1 MAERRG
7 PLGQFS
13 PKTNCNQ
20 AAEDVGGGAGEP
32 FPLNAFPEF
41 VASITLPRVLD
52 RRKTGEKMLRGIP
65 VSQGVSRSR
74 VVVLDRTRIDPAK
87 WGILESD
94 LAGEEERLQSSLAE
108 TRRQILAVQ
117 ERLREAMG
125 AEEAQIFDA
134 HLLVLEDPMLLQETA
149 RFIREDLVSAEY
161 AFHQA
166 SEKYAEALGKVDD
179 SYLSERAADIRDV
192 TQRVLSNLM
201 GQPLCSVLADLTE
214 PCIVAAHDLTPSD
227 TATMDPAMVLG
238 FVTEVGT
245 RTSHTA
251 ILARSLRIPAVLGLG
266 EAIGELNTGQSVL
279 LDGFNGFV
287 VIDPAEQTLFE
298 YGQLVDRQ
306 TSIEESL
313 EVIHDDAAE
322 TKDGHRIILSA
333 NIERAADVEGVLQCG
348 ATGVGLFRTEFLFIN
363 RSDLPDEE
371 EQFAAYR
378 QVAESLAPDPVI
390 IRTLDLG
397 GDKLLSHVN
406 VAAEMNPFLGWRA
419 IRLCLEE
426 TDLFRTQLRA
436 ILRASAFGDLKIM
449 YPMISGVEELDAANV
464 LLDECRGQLRAEG
477 VAFAEALE
485 IGVMIETPSAAMIA
499 DSLAKRVKFFSI
511 GTNDLIQYALAVDR
525 LNEKIAHLYEPTHPG
540 ILRLIKAT
548 VDAGKAH
555 GIWTGV
561 CGEMA
566 GDLAAVPLLLGLGV
580 GELSVTPS
588 MVPRVKMLIRSIE
601 MSQARELAEFAL
613 GSESPKQILAR
624 AEALAKAAVPS
635 FFEVL
640 TD

>member
-1 MAERRG
+1 M
-7 PLGQFS
+7 PT
-13 PKTNCNQ
+13 K
-20 AAEDVGGGAGEP
+20 
-32 FPLNAFPEF
+32 
-41 VASITLPRVLD
+41 
-52 RRKTGEKMLRGIP
+52 RKTGEKMLRGIP

-94 LAGEEERLQSSLAE
+94 PAGEEDRLQASLME

-117 ERLREAMG
+117 ERLREALG
-125 AEEAQIFDA
+125 AKEAQIFDA
-134 HLLVLEDPMLLQETA
+134 HLLVLEDPMLIEEAT
-149 RFIREDLVSAEY
+149 RFIREDLVTAEF
-161 AFHQA
+161 ALHKA

-192 TQRVLSNLM
+192 AQRVLADLM
-201 GQPLCSVLADLTE
+201 DQALCTGLADLTE
-214 PCIVAAHDLTPSD
+214 PCVVVAHDLTPSD
-227 TATMDPAMVLG
+227 TAMMDPAMVLG
-238 FVTEVGT
+238 FATEVGS

-266 EAIGELNTGQSVL
+266 EVISELHTGESVL

-287 VIDPAEQTLFE
+287 VIDPSEQTLFE

-306 TSIEESL
+306 TSIEKSL

-322 TKDGHRIILSA
+322 TRDGHRIILSA
-333 NIERAADVEGVLQCG
+333 NIERAADVESVLQCG
-348 ATGVGLFRTEFLFIN
+348 AIGVGLFRTEFLFIN
-363 RSDLPDEE
+363 RSDLPNEE

-378 QVAESLAPDPVI
+378 KVTESLAPDPVI

-406 VAAEMNPFLGWRA
+406 VAEEMNPFLGWRA
-419 IRLCLEE
+419 IRLCLQEK
-426 TDLFRTQLRA
+426 DLFRTQLRA
-436 ILRASAFGDLKIM
+436 ILRASVFGNLKIM

-464 LLDECRGQLRAEG
+464 LLDECREQLRDEG
-477 VAFAEALE
+477 VAFAEDVE

-499 DSLAKRVKFFSI
+499 DSLARRVKFFSI

-548 VDAGKAH
+548 VDAGQAH
-555 GIWTGV
+555 GIWTGI

-580 GELSVTPS
+580 SELSVTPS
-588 MVPRVKMLIRSIE
+588 MVPRVKMLICSIE
-601 MSQARELAEFAL
+601 MSEARKLAEFAL
-613 GSESPKQILAR
+613 DSDSPKEILAR
-624 AEALAKAAVPS
+624 AEVLAKAAVPS
-635 FFEVL
+635 FFEGAA
-640 TD
+640 

>member
-1 MAERRG
+1 
-7 PLGQFS
+7 
-13 PKTNCNQ
+13 
-20 AAEDVGGGAGEP
+20 
-32 FPLNAFPEF
+32 
-41 VASITLPRVLD
+41 
-52 RRKTGEKMLRGIP
+52 MLRGIP

-94 LAGEEERLQSSLAE
+94 PAGEEDRLQASLME

-117 ERLREAMG
+117 ERLREALG
-125 AEEAQIFDA
+125 AKEAQIFDA
-134 HLLVLEDPMLLQETA
+134 HLLVLEDPMLIEEAT
-149 RFIREDLVSAEY
+149 RFIREDLVTAEF
-161 AFHQA
+161 ALHKA

-192 TQRVLSNLM
+192 AQRVLADLM
-201 GQPLCSVLADLTE
+201 DQALCTGLADLTE
-214 PCIVAAHDLTPSD
+214 PCVVVAHDLTPSD
-227 TATMDPAMVLG
+227 TAMMDPAMVLG
-238 FVTEVGT
+238 FATEVGS

-266 EAIGELNTGQSVL
+266 EAISELHTGESVL

-287 VIDPAEQTLFE
+287 VIDPSEQTLFE

-306 TSIEESL
+306 TSIEKSL

-322 TKDGHRIILSA
+322 TRDGHRIILSA
-333 NIERAADVEGVLQCG
+333 NIERAADVESVLQCG
-348 ATGVGLFRTEFLFIN
+348 AIGVGLFRTEFLFIN
-363 RSDLPDEE
+363 RSDLPNEE

-378 QVAESLAPDPVI
+378 KVTESLAPDPVI

-406 VAAEMNPFLGWRA
+406 VAEEMNPFLGWRA
-419 IRLCLEE
+419 IRLCLQEK
-426 TDLFRTQLRA
+426 DLFRTQLRA
-436 ILRASAFGDLKIM
+436 ILRASVFGNLKIM

-464 LLDECRGQLRAEG
+464 LLDECREQLRDEG
-477 VAFAEALE
+477 VAFAEDVE

-499 DSLAKRVKFFSI
+499 DSLARRVKFFSI

-548 VDAGKAH
+548 VDAGQAH
-555 GIWTGV
+555 GIWTGI

-580 GELSVTPS
+580 SELSVTPS
-588 MVPRVKMLIRSIE
+588 MVPRVKMLICSIE
-601 MSQARELAEFAL
+601 MSEARKLAEFAL
-613 GSESPKQILAR
+613 YSDSPKEILAR
-624 AEALAKAAVPS
+624 AEVLAKAAVPS
-635 FFEVL
+635 FFEGAA
-640 TD
+640 

>member
-1 MAERRG
+1 V
-7 PLGQFS
+7 PT
-13 PKTNCNQ
+13 K
-20 AAEDVGGGAGEP
+20 
-32 FPLNAFPEF
+32 
-41 VASITLPRVLD
+41 
-52 RRKTGEKMLRGIP
+52 RKTGEKMLRGIP

-94 LAGEEERLQSSLAE
+94 QAGEEDRLQTSLVE

-125 AEEAQIFDA
+125 AKEAQIFDA

-149 RFIREDLVSAEY
+149 RFIREDLVTAEF

-166 SEKYAEALGKVDD
+166 SEKYADALAKVDD

-192 TQRVLSNLM
+192 TQRVLANLM
-201 GQPLCSVLADLTE
+201 GQPQCTALADLTE
-214 PCIVAAHDLTPSD
+214 PCIVVAHDLTPSD

-238 FVTEVGT
+238 FVTEIGS

-251 ILARSLRIPAVLGLG
+251 ILARSMRIPAVLGLG
-266 EAIGELNTGQSVL
+266 EAIGELHTGESVL

-287 VIDPAEQTLFE
+287 VIDPSEQTLFK

-322 TKDGHRIILSA
+322 TKDGHRIVLSA

-397 GDKLLSHVN
+397 GDKLVSHIN
-406 VAAEMNPFLGWRA
+406 VAAETNPFLGWRA

-426 TDLFRTQLRA
+426 TDMFRTQLRA
-436 ILRASAFGDLKIM
+436 ILRASAFGNLKIM
-449 YPMISGVEELDAANV
+449 YPMISGVEELEAANA
-464 LLDECRGQLRAEG
+464 LLDECREQLRAEG
-477 VAFAEALE
+477 VAFGDDVEV
-485 IGVMIETPSAAMIA
+485 GVMIEIPSAALIA
-499 DSLAKRVKFFSI
+499 DSLAKRVKFLSI

-540 ILRLIKAT
+540 ILRLIKMT
-548 VDAGKAH
+548 VDAGLAH
-555 GIWTGV
+555 GIWTGI

-566 GDLAAVPLLLGLGV
+566 GDLTAVPLLLGLGV
-580 GELSVTPS
+580 TELSVTPS

-601 MSQARELAEFAL
+601 MSAARELAEFAL
-613 GSESPKQILAR
+613 GSDSPKEIFTR
-624 AEALAKAAVPS
+624 AEALAKSAVPD
-635 FFEVL
+635 FF
-640 TD
+640 

>member
-1 MAERRG
+1 M
-7 PLGQFS
+7 PT
-13 PKTNCNQ
+13 K
-20 AAEDVGGGAGEP
+20 
-32 FPLNAFPEF
+32 
-41 VASITLPRVLD
+41 
-52 RRKTGEKMLRGIP
+52 RKTGEKMLRGIP

-94 LAGEEERLQSSLAE
+94 PAGEEDRLQASLVE

-117 ERLREAMG
+117 ERLREALG
-125 AEEAQIFDA
+125 AKEAQIFDA
-134 HLLVLEDPMLLQETA
+134 HLLVLEDPMLIEEAT
-149 RFIREDLVSAEY
+149 RFIREDLVTAEF
-161 AFHQA
+161 AFHEA

-192 TQRVLSNLM
+192 AQRVLADLM
-201 GQPLCSVLADLTE
+201 GQALCTGLADLTE
-214 PCIVAAHDLTPSD
+214 PCVVVAHDLTPSD
-227 TATMDPAMVLG
+227 TAMMDPAMVLG
-238 FVTEVGT
+238 FATEVGS

-266 EAIGELNTGQSVL
+266 EAISELHTGESVL

-287 VIDPAEQTLFE
+287 VIDPSEQTLFE

-322 TKDGHRIILSA
+322 TRDGHRIILSA
-333 NIERAADVEGVLQCG
+333 NIERAADVESVLQCG
-348 ATGVGLFRTEFLFIN
+348 AIGVGLFRTEFLFIN

-378 QVAESLAPDPVI
+378 KVTESLAPDPVI

-406 VAAEMNPFLGWRA
+406 VAEEMNPFLGWRA
-419 IRLCLEE
+419 IRLCLQEK
-426 TDLFRTQLRA
+426 DLFRTQLRA
-436 ILRASAFGDLKIM
+436 ILRASVFGNLKIM
-449 YPMISGVEELDAANV
+449 YPMISGVEELEAANV
-464 LLDECRGQLRAEG
+464 LLDECREQLRDEG
-477 VAFAEALE
+477 VAFAEDVE

-499 DSLAKRVKFFSI
+499 DSLARRVKFFSI

-548 VDAGKAH
+548 VDAGQAH
-555 GIWTGV
+555 GIWTGI

-580 GELSVTPS
+580 SELSVTPS

-601 MSQARELAEFAL
+601 MSEARKLAAFAL
-613 GSESPKQILAR
+613 DSDSPKEILAR

-635 FFEVL
+635 FFEGAA
-640 TD
+640 

>member
-1 MAERRG
+1 M
-7 PLGQFS
+7 PT
-13 PKTNCNQ
+13 K
-20 AAEDVGGGAGEP
+20 
-32 FPLNAFPEF
+32 
-41 VASITLPRVLD
+41 
-52 RRKTGEKMLRGIP
+52 RKTGEKMLRGIP

-94 LAGEEERLQSSLAE
+94 PAGEEDRLQASLVQ

-117 ERLREAMG
+117 ERLREALG
-125 AEEAQIFDA
+125 AKEAQIFDA
-134 HLLVLEDPMLLQETA
+134 HLLVLEDPMLIEEATRL
-149 RFIREDLVSAEY
+149 IREDLVTAEF
-161 AFHQA
+161 ALHEA

-192 TQRVLSNLM
+192 AQRVLADLM
-201 GQPLCSVLADLTE
+201 GQALCTGLADLTE
-214 PCIVAAHDLTPSD
+214 PCVVVAHDLTPSD
-227 TATMDPAMVLG
+227 TAMMDPAMVLG
-238 FVTEVGT
+238 FATEVGS

-266 EAIGELNTGQSVL
+266 EAISELHTGESVL

-287 VIDPAEQTLFE
+287 VIDPSEQTLFE

-322 TKDGHRIILSA
+322 TRDGHRIILSA
-333 NIERAADVEGVLQCG
+333 NIERAADVESVLQCG
-348 ATGVGLFRTEFLFIN
+348 AIGVGLFRTEFLFIN

-378 QVAESLAPDPVI
+378 KVTESLAPDPVI

-406 VAAEMNPFLGWRA
+406 VAEEMNPFLGWRA
-419 IRLCLEE
+419 IRLCLQEKN
-426 TDLFRTQLRA
+426 LFRTQLRA
-436 ILRASAFGDLKIM
+436 ILRASVFGNLKIM
-449 YPMISGVEELDAANV
+449 YPMISGVEELEAANV
-464 LLDECRGQLRAEG
+464 LLDECREQLRDEG
-477 VAFAEALE
+477 VAFAEDVE

-499 DSLAKRVKFFSI
+499 DSLARRVKFFSI

-548 VDAGKAH
+548 VDAGQAH
-555 GIWTGV
+555 GIWTGI

-580 GELSVTPS
+580 SELSVTPS

-601 MSQARELAEFAL
+601 MSKARKLAEFAL
-613 GSESPKQILAR
+613 DSDSPKEILAR

-635 FFEVL
+635 FFEGAA
-640 TD
+640 

>member
-1 MAERRG
+1 MA
-7 PLGQFS
+7 QFS
-13 PKTNCNQ
+13 LKTNLNQ
-20 AAEDVGGGAGEP
+20 ATENANGGTSEP
-32 FPLNAFPEF
+32 FSVNAFPEF
-41 VASITLPRVLD
+41 GASITLPRVLD

-65 VSQGVSRSR
+65 VSQGVSRSQI
-74 VVVLDRTRIDPAK
+74 VVLDRTRIDPAK
-87 WGILESD
+87 SGILESE
-94 LAGEEERLQSSLAE
+94 LAGEENRLQASLAE
-108 TRRQILAVQ
+108 TRRQILAMQ

-125 AEEAQIFDA
+125 AEEAQIFEA
-134 HLLVLEDPMLLQETA
+134 HLLVLEDPMLLKEVSQ
-149 RFIREDLVSAEY
+149 FIRENLVTAEF
-161 AFHQA
+161 AFHEA

-179 SYLSERAADIRDV
+179 AYLSERAADIRDV

-201 GQPLCSVLADLTE
+201 SQPPCAGLADLTE
-214 PCIVAAHDLTPSD
+214 PCIVVAHDLTPSD
-227 TATMDPAMVLG
+227 TAMLDPTKVLG
-238 FVTEVGT
+238 FITEVGS

-266 EAIGELNTGQSVL
+266 EAISELHTGQSVL

-287 VIDPAEQTLFE
+287 VIDPSKQMLFE
-298 YGQLVDRQ
+298 YGQLVERQ

-322 TKDGHRIILSA
+322 TRDGHRIILSS
-333 NIERAADVEGVLQCG
+333 NIERAADVESVLQSG

-363 RSDLPDEE
+363 RSDLPSEE

-378 QVAESLAPDPVI
+378 HVTESLAPDPVI

-426 TDLFRTQLRA
+426 KDLFRTQLRA

-449 YPMISGVEELDAANV
+449 YPMVSGVEELEAANE
-464 LLDECRGQLRAEG
+464 LLDECREQLRAED
-477 VAFAEALE
+477 VAFADAVE

-499 DSLAKRVKFFSI
+499 DSLAKRVEFFSI
-511 GTNDLIQYALAVDR
+511 GTNDLIQYTLAVDR

-548 VDAGKAH
+548 VDAGQAH

-566 GDLAAVPLLLGLGV
+566 GDVAAVPLLLGLGV
-580 GELSVTPS
+580 TELSVTPS

-601 MSQARELAEFAL
+601 MSQMRELAEFAL
-613 GSESPKQILAR
+613 NSDSPKEILAR
-624 AEALAKAAVPS
+624 TEALAKAAVPS
-635 FFEVL
+635 FFEG
-640 TD
+640 

>member
-1 MAERRG
+1 
-7 PLGQFS
+7 
-13 PKTNCNQ
+13 
-20 AAEDVGGGAGEP
+20 
-32 FPLNAFPEF
+32 
-41 VASITLPRVLD
+41 
-52 RRKTGEKMLRGIP
+52 MLRGIP
-65 VSQGVSRSR
+65 ASQGVSRSR
-74 VVVLDRTRIDPAK
+74 VVVLDRTRINPAK
-87 WGILESD
+87 WGIVEAD
-94 LAGEEERLQSSLAE
+94 RAKEEERLKASLAD
-108 TRRQILAVQ
+108 TRSQIVAMQ
-117 ERLREAMG
+117 DRLREAMG
-125 AEEAQIFDA
+125 AKEALIFDS
-134 HLLVLEDPMLLQETA
+134 HLLVLEDPMLLKEVSQ
-149 RFIREDLVSAEY
+149 FIRENLVTAEF
-161 AFHQA
+161 AFHEA

-179 SYLSERAADIRDV
+179 AYLSERAADIRDV

-201 GQPLCSVLADLTE
+201 RQPPCAGLADLTE
-214 PCIVAAHDLTPSD
+214 PCIVVAHDLTPSD
-227 TATMDPAMVLG
+227 TAMLDPTKVLG
-238 FVTEVGT
+238 FITEVGS

-266 EAIGELNTGQSVL
+266 EAIGELHTGQAVL

-287 VIDPAEQTLFE
+287 VIDPSKQMLFE
-298 YGQLVDRQ
+298 YGQLVERQ

-322 TKDGHRIILSA
+322 TRDGHRIILSS
-333 NIERAADVEGVLQCG
+333 NIERAADVESVLQSG

-363 RSDLPDEE
+363 RSDLPSEE

-378 QVAESLAPDPVI
+378 YVAESLAPDPVI

-406 VAAEMNPFLGWRA
+406 VAAEINPFLGWRA

-426 TDLFRTQLRA
+426 KDLFRTQLRA

-449 YPMISGVEELDAANV
+449 YPMVSGVGELEAANE
-464 LLDECRGQLRAEG
+464 LLDECREQLRAEDM
-477 VAFAEALE
+477 AFADAVE

-499 DSLAKRVKFFSI
+499 DSLAKRVQFFSI
-511 GTNDLIQYALAVDR
+511 GTNDLIQYTLAVDR

-548 VDAGKAH
+548 VDAGQAH
-555 GIWTGV
+555 GIWTGI

-566 GDLAAVPLLLGLGV
+566 GDVTAVPLLLGLGV
-580 GELSVTPS
+580 TELSVTPA

-613 GSESPKQILAR
+613 DSDSPKEILAR

-635 FFEVL
+635 FFEG
-640 TD
+640 

>member
-1 MAERRG
+1 E
-7 PLGQFS
+7 
-13 PKTNCNQ
+13 
-20 AAEDVGGGAGEP
+20 E
-32 FPLNAFPEF
+32 
-41 VASITLPRVLD
+41 
-52 RRKTGEKMLRGIP
+52 
-65 VSQGVSRSR
+65 VS
-74 VVVLDRTRIDPAK
+74 
-87 WGILESD
+87 
-94 LAGEEERLQSSLAE
+94 
-108 TRRQILAVQ
+108 
-117 ERLREAMG
+117 
-125 AEEAQIFDA
+125 
-134 HLLVLEDPMLLQETA
+134 
-149 RFIREDLVSAEY
+149 RFIREELVTAEF
-161 AFHQA
+161 AFHEA

-201 GQPLCSVLADLTE
+201 GQPQCAGLANLTE
-214 PCIVAAHDLTPSD
+214 PCIVVAHDLTPSD
-227 TATMDPAMVLG
+227 TATMDPAMVIG
-238 FVTEVGT
+238 FVTEIGS

-266 EAIGELNTGQSVL
+266 EAISELNTGQSVL

-287 VIDPAEQTLFE
+287 VIDPSEQSLFE

-306 TSIEESL
+306 SSIEESL
-313 EVIHDDAAE
+313 EVIHDDTAE
-322 TKDGHRIILSA
+322 TRDGHRVILSA

-363 RSDLPDEE
+363 RSDLPNEE
-371 EQFAAYR
+371 EQFVAYR
-378 QVAESLAPDPVI
+378 QVTESLAPDPVI
-390 IRTLDLG
+390 NRTLDLG

-406 VAAEMNPFLGWRA
+406 VAEEMNPFLGWRA

-426 TDLFRTQLRA
+426 KDLFRTQLRA
-436 ILRASAFGDLKIM
+436 ILRASVFGNLKIM
-449 YPMISGVEELDAANV
+449 YPMISGVEDLEAANV

-477 VAFAEALE
+477 VAFAENIE

-548 VDAGKAH
+548 VDASQAH
-555 GIWTGV
+555 GIWTGI

-566 GDLAAVPLLLGLGV
+566 GDLTAVPLLLGLGV
-580 GELSVTPS
+580 SELSVTPS
-588 MVPRVKMLIRSIE
+588 MVPRVKMLIRSME
-601 MSQARELAEFAL
+601 MSEARELVEFSL
-613 GSESPKQILAR
+613 DCDSPKEILAR

-635 FFEVL
+635 FFEG
-640 TD
+640 TA

>member
-1 MAERRG
+1 M
-7 PLGQFS
+7 GQFS
-13 PKTNCNQ
+13 PKTNRRQ
-20 AAEDVGGGAGEP
+20 AAENTGGGAVWRGSLNF
-32 FPLNAFPEF
+32 FPDFGG
-41 VASITLPRVLD
+41 SITLPRVPIK
-52 RRKTGEKMLRGIP
+52 RKTGEKMLRGIP

-94 LAGEEERLQSSLAE
+94 LAGEEDRLQTALVE

-125 AEEAQIFDA
+125 AKEAQIFDA

-149 RFIREDLVSAEY
+149 RFIREDLVTAEF

-201 GQPLCSVLADLTE
+201 GQPLCTALADLTV
-214 PCIVAAHDLTPSD
+214 PCIVVAHDLTPSD
-227 TATMDPAMVLG
+227 TATMDPAKVLG
-238 FVTEVGT
+238 FVTEVGS

-251 ILARSLRIPAVLGLG
+251 ILARSMRIPAVLGLG
-266 EAIGELNTGQSVL
+266 ESISELHTGESVL

-322 TKDGHRIILSA
+322 TKDGHRVILSA
-333 NIERAADVEGVLQCG
+333 NIERAADVEGVLRCG

-363 RSDLPDEE
+363 RSDLPGEE

-406 VAAEMNPFLGWRA
+406 VAEEMNPFLGWRA

-436 ILRASAFGDLKIM
+436 ILRASVFGDLKIM
-449 YPMISGVEELDAANV
+449 YPMISGVEELEAANV
-464 LLDECRGQLRAEG
+464 LLDECRGQLRDEG
-477 VAFAEALE
+477 VAFDEGIE
-485 IGVMIETPSAAMIA
+485 VGVMIEIPSAAMIA

-540 ILRLIKAT
+540 ILRLIKTT
-548 VDAGKAH
+548 VDAGQAH
-555 GIWTGV
+555 GIWTGI

-580 GELSVTPS
+580 SELSVTPS

-601 MSQARELAEFAL
+601 MSEARKLAEFAL
-613 GSESPKQILAR
+613 DSDSPKEILAR

-635 FFEVL
+635 FFEGAA
-640 TD
+640 

>member
-1 MAERRG
+1 V
-7 PLGQFS
+7 PS
-13 PKTNCNQ
+13 K
-20 AAEDVGGGAGEP
+20 
-32 FPLNAFPEF
+32 
-41 VASITLPRVLD
+41 
-52 RRKTGEKMLRGIP
+52 RKNGEKMLRGIP
-65 VSQGVSRSR
+65 VSQGVIRSR
-74 VVVLDRTRIDPAK
+74 AVVLDRTRIDPAK

-94 LAGEEERLQSSLAE
+94 PAGEEDRLQASLVE

-125 AEEAQIFDA
+125 VKEAQIFDA
-134 HLLVLEDPMLLQETA
+134 HLLVLEDPMLIEEAT
-149 RFIREDLVSAEY
+149 RFIREDLVTAEF
-161 AFHQA
+161 AFHEA
-166 SEKYAEALGKVDD
+166 SEKYAEALSKVDD
-179 SYLSERAADIRDV
+179 AYLSERAADIRDV
-192 TQRVLSNLM
+192 AQRVLADLM
-201 GQPLCSVLADLTE
+201 GQAPCTGLTDLTE
-214 PCIVAAHDLTPSD
+214 PCVVVAHDLTPSD
-227 TATMDPAMVLG
+227 TAMMDPAMVLG
-238 FVTEVGT
+238 FVTEVGS

-251 ILARSLRIPAVLGLG
+251 ILARSLRIPAVLGLDKAISELHTG
-266 EAIGELNTGQSVL
+266 ESVL

-287 VIDPAEQTLFE
+287 VIDPSEQTLFE

-322 TKDGHRIILSA
+322 TRDGHRIILSA

-363 RSDLPDEE
+363 RSDLPGEE
-371 EQFAAYR
+371 EQFAAYCK
-378 QVAESLAPDPVI
+378 VTESLAPDPVI

-419 IRLCLEE
+419 IRLCLQEK
-426 TDLFRTQLRA
+426 DLFRTQLRA
-436 ILRASAFGDLKIM
+436 ILRASVFGNLKIM
-449 YPMISGVEELDAANV
+449 YPMISGVEELEAANV
-464 LLDECRGQLRAEG
+464 LLDECREQLRDEG
-477 VAFAEALE
+477 VAFAEDVE
-485 IGVMIETPSAAMIA
+485 IGIMIETPSAAMIA

-511 GTNDLIQYALAVDR
+511 GSNDLIQYALAVDR

-548 VDAGKAH
+548 VDAGQAH
-555 GIWTGV
+555 GIWTGI

-580 GELSVTPS
+580 SELSVTPS

-601 MSQARELAEFAL
+601 MSEARKLAEFAL
-613 GSESPKQILAR
+613 NSDSPKEILAR

-635 FFEVL
+635 FFEG
-640 TD
+640 TA

>member
-1 MAERRG
+1 MPA
-7 PLGQFS
+7 
-13 PKTNCNQ
+13 K
-20 AAEDVGGGAGEP
+20 
-32 FPLNAFPEF
+32 
-41 VASITLPRVLD
+41 
-52 RRKTGEKMLRGIP
+52 RKTGEKMLRGIP
-65 VSQGVSRSR
+65 VSQGVSCSH

-87 WGILESD
+87 AGILESELD
-94 LAGEEERLQSSLAE
+94 EEENRLQASLVE

-125 AEEAQIFDA
+125 AKEAQIFEA
-134 HLLVLEDPMLLQETA
+134 HRLVLEDPMLLEEVS
-149 RFIREDLVSAEY
+149 RFIREELVTAEF
-161 AFHQA
+161 AFHEA

-201 GQPLCSVLADLTE
+201 GQPQCAGLADLTE
-214 PCIVAAHDLTPSD
+214 PCIVVAHDLTPSD

-238 FVTEVGT
+238 FVTEIGS

-266 EAIGELNTGQSVL
+266 EAISELNTGQSVL

-287 VIDPAEQTLFE
+287 VIDPSEQSLFE

-306 TSIEESL
+306 SSIEESL
-313 EVIHDDAAE
+313 EVIHDDTAE
-322 TKDGHRIILSA
+322 TRDGHRIILSA

-363 RSDLPDEE
+363 RSDLPNEE
-371 EQFAAYR
+371 EQFVAYR
-378 QVAESLAPDPVI
+378 QVTESLAPDPVI

-406 VAAEMNPFLGWRA
+406 VAEEMNPFLGWRA

-426 TDLFRTQLRA
+426 KDLFRTQLRA
-436 ILRASAFGDLKIM
+436 ILRASVFGNLKIM
-449 YPMISGVEELDAANV
+449 YPMISGVEELEAANV

-477 VAFAEALE
+477 VAFAENIE

-499 DSLAKRVKFFSI
+499 DSLARRVKFFSI

-548 VDAGKAH
+548 VDASQAH
-555 GIWTGV
+555 GIWTGI

-566 GDLAAVPLLLGLGV
+566 GDLTAVPLLLGLGV
-580 GELSVTPS
+580 SELSVTPS
-588 MVPRVKMLIRSIE
+588 MVPRVKMLIRSME
-601 MSQARELAEFAL
+601 MSEARELVEFSL
-613 GSESPKQILAR
+613 DCDSPKEILAR

-635 FFEVL
+635 FFEG
-640 TD
+640 TA